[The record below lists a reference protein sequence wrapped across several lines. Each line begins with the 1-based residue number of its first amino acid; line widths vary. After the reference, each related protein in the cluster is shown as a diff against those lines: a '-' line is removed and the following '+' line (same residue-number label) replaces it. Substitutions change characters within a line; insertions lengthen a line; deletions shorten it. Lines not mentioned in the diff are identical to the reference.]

1 MIKVVK
7 IIDINPIL
15 ESYSKIE
22 SDMVWT
28 EYGHK
33 GKQTG
38 LQYYNNEDPWSSSVG
53 ISRSRE
59 LEYNRLN
66 PFFKDTIFE
75 ELIKEYDLKRS
86 RLMWVYPFACYS
98 MHSDTTPRIHIP
110 IITNLECYFVFKN
123 GLMENLK
130 IGSSYWVDARLPH
143 TFINCS
149 EYKRLHFVGVVG
161 K

>member
-1 MIKVVK
+1 MIKYIK
-7 IIDINPIL
+7 PIDISPIL
-15 ESYSKIE
+15 EFYSKKE

-38 LQYYNNEDPWSSSVG
+38 LQCYNLEDPWTSAIG
-53 ISRSRE
+53 TSRGKD
-59 LEYNRLN
+59 LECTQIN
-66 PFFKDTIFE
+66 PLFKDTIFE
-75 ELIKEYDLKRS
+75 EIIKEYDLKRT

-98 MHSDTTPRIHIP
+98 MHCDTTPRIHIP
-110 IITNLECYFVFKN
+110 LITNSECYFVFKK
-123 GLMENLK
+123 GLVEHLK
-130 IGSSYWVDARLPH
+130 AGSTYWVDTRFLH

-149 EYKRLHFVGVVG
+149 DQKRLHLVGVV